1 MATGSRRWFQ
11 YNDDNDVGYAIQLD
25 ESTAETLP
33 LGFRVIDATVAASGR
48 VIRRGYPVN
57 PRYILISRLNEGE
70 VETRKVFVGSIAADA
85 WGATTVT
92 IDGSP
97 WTITYRHG
105 ERQQYIPP
113 VDTAKKDGDT
123 DSNIAGG
130 PALPAG

>member
-11 YNDDNDVGYAIQLD
+11 YDDDNDIGYAIQMD
-25 ESTAETLP
+25 ESTAETAA
-33 LGFRVIDATVAASGR
+33 LGFKVIDPSVASSGR
-48 VIRRGYPVN
+48 VIRRGYPIN
-57 PRYILISRLNEGE
+57 PRYILISRQAGTEI
-70 VETRKVFVGSIAADA
+70 ETRKVYVGSIAADA

-92 IDGSP
+92 IDGNP

-123 DSNIAGG
+123 ESNIAGG
-130 PALPAG
+130 PALPPA

>member
-25 ESTAETLP
+25 ESTAETP
-33 LGFRVIDATVAASGR
+33 ALGFSVIDATVAASGR

-57 PRYILISRLNEGE
+57 PRYILCSRLVGGD
-70 VETRKVFVGSIAADA
+70 VETRKVIVGDIAADA

-92 IDGSP
+92 IDGNP
-97 WTITYRHG
+97 WTVTYRHG

-113 VDTAKKDGDT
+113 TDTEKTDGDT
-123 DSNIAGG
+123 DSNVAAG
-130 PALPAG
+130 PA

>member
-57 PRYILISRLNEGE
+57 PRYILISRLNGGE
-70 VETRKVFVGSIAADA
+70 VETRKVLVGSIAADA

-92 IDGSP
+92 IDGNP

-123 DSNIAGG
+123 EANVAAG
-130 PALPAG
+130 PA